1 MTENLI
7 KTKNEL
13 EECLLKGRRLANA
26 VMVQWMPTM
35 AKKLFTEKQIES
47 YKSLYVSREYQVW
60 YSTALVVV
68 KQLLPS
74 RVLDFQSFYEYPGRR
89 SEISLSNYRI
99 GDAIRGCSLQ
109 KKNEWGEMIELAGW
123 STCYQL
129 VDAQC
134 NILESAKS
142 YFETSLH
149 CIQQVLQADLFD
161 SEIDAAKELNKK
173 GFSRA
178 AGAMVGVVLEKHL
191 ETVIKAHALTLGKKN
206 PCINDYNQKLKDEGV
221 LDVPTW
227 RFVQRLGDLRNLCD
241 HNKSADP
248 KREDI
253 DELIAGVDKIM
264 KTVA

>member
-7 KTKNEL
+7 KTKKEL
-13 EECLLKGRRLANA
+13 EECLIKGRKIANA
-26 VMVQWMPTM
+26 VMVQWMPAK
-35 AKKLFTEKQIES
+35 AKKFFTEEQIKS
-47 YKSLYVSREYQVW
+47 YKSLYVAREYQVW

-74 RVLDFQSFYEYPGRR
+74 RVSDFQAFYEYPGRR
-89 SEISLSNYRI
+89 SEISLSNFRI
-99 GDAIRGCSLQ
+99 ADAIRGCSLQ
-109 KKNEWGEMIELAGW
+109 EEKEWGEKIELAGW
-123 STCYQL
+123 STCCQL

-149 CIQQVLQADLFD
+149 NLQQVLQADLFD
-161 SEIDAAKELNKK
+161 SELEAAKELNKK

-191 ETVIKAHALTLGKKN
+191 GTVIKTHSIALGKKN
-206 PCINDYNQKLKDEGV
+206 PSINDYNQKLKEEGIV
-221 LDVPTW
+221 DIAAW
-227 RFVQRLGDLRNLCD
+227 RNIQRLGDLRNLCD
-241 HNKSADP
+241 HNKGVEP
-248 KREDI
+248 KKEDI

-264 KTVA
+264 KTVN